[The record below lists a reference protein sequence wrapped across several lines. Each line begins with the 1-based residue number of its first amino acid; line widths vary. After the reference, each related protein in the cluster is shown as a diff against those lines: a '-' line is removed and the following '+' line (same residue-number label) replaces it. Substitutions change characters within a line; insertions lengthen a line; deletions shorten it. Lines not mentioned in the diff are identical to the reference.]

1 MLSKLS
7 NSKNKIKDKKK
18 TRQKTIILLLF
29 AFFLF
34 FATSC
39 VGENQLTAPGVTFSV
54 GEGDDAEEISTGVQL
69 LVLLTVLSLAPS
81 ILILATSFTRIIIV
95 LSLLRNA
102 IGTPS
107 TPPNQVLIGFALLLT
122 FFSMA
127 PVYNEVNENAF
138 QPFIEGQI
146 TQEVAL
152 ERASGPLRDFM
163 FRQTHE
169 KDLDL
174 FISMNGQSQPETLD
188 DISMIVLLPAFV
200 VSELRTA
207 FTMGFVLYVP
217 FLVIDMV
224 VASVLLAMGMMMLP
238 PSLISLPFKL
248 LLFVLTD
255 GWFLITQSLLT
266 SFY

>member
-1 MLSKLS
+1 MI
-7 NSKNKIKDKKK
+7 NKFSVPSRLNQNKKK
-18 TRQKTIILLLF
+18 SKQKILILLLF
-29 AFFLF
+29 VFILF

-39 VGENQLTAPGVTFSV
+39 VGDNQLTAPGVTLSV
-54 GEGDDAEEISTGVQL
+54 GEGDNTEEVSTGVQL

-127 PVYNEVNENAF
+127 PIYNEVNENAF
-138 QPFIEGQI
+138 QPYIDGQI
-146 TQEVAL
+146 SQEEAIDI
-152 ERASGPLRDFM
+152 AAGPIREFM
-163 FRQTHE
+163 FRQTRE

-174 FISMNGQSQPETLD
+174 FISMNGQSQPETLE

-200 VSELRTA
+200 TSELRTA

-255 GWFLITQSLLT
+255 GWFLITQSLLS

>member
-1 MLSKLS
+1 MFKNLSIP
-7 NSKNKIKDKKK
+7 KNKNFDKKRTK
-18 TRQKTIILLLF
+18 QKIIILLIF
-29 AFFLF
+29 AFILI

-39 VGENQLTAPGVTFSV
+39 VGDNQLTAPGVTLSV
-54 GEGDDAEEISTGVQL
+54 GEGDNTEEVSTGVQL

-127 PVYNEVNENAF
+127 PIYNEVNENAF
-138 QPFIEGQI
+138 QPFIDGQI
-146 TQEVAL
+146 SQEVAL
-152 ERASGPLRDFM
+152 ERASGPIREFM
-163 FRQTHE
+163 FRQTRE

-200 VSELRTA
+200 TSELRTA